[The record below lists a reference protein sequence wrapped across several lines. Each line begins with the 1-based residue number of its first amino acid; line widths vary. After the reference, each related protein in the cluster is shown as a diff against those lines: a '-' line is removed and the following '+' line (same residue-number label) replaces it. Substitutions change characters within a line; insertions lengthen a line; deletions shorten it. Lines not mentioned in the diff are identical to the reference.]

1 MLICYLVQK
10 RRFGNAQYL
19 GGLIILAGAA
29 VSVGPGL
36 LDSIE
41 GNPQPNSNEG
51 AQLKAASVLIYGIGV
66 IFYSCNVV
74 YKESALQHTG
84 QFPARAQDPFAERA
98 ARRSLIPVCG
108 CVVVVCLQ

>member
-84 QFPARAQDPFAERA
+84 QFPARGGIEGMILQ
-98 ARRSLIPVCG
+98 RSG
-108 CVVVVCLQ
+108 R